1 MVTYKYKALS
11 KSGIEVEGVIK
22 AHDKNDAVIK
32 LKAEYDIIVDIK
44 EVAGLDLF
52 KKKEGTGKV
61 KDKDIALMC
70 QQFSILL
77 TAGLPIARTVELVGV
92 RSENKALKQI
102 LTSVAEDVTAG
113 YNLAGSFQMRA
124 KILPLNFIET
134 IRAGEESGSLE
145 MAFGRLASFF
155 EKKANISG
163 KVKSALT
170 YPIFV
175 IIVAIIVVAVI
186 MGYAVPVFTTVFL
199 GMGVDLPLP
208 TRMLI
213 AMSNFFKVATI
224 PIICIIVA
232 LILAYNLL
240 KKRESWAI
248 RFDKLKLKLP
258 LLGKISIMN
267 AASQFANT
275 FSTMLA
281 AGIPAVRALGITAR
295 SLANA
300 YLTDEILKTVGI
312 VEQGY
317 SIGNALRQVTEMP
330 ELLVEMTAVGED
342 SGSMEHT
349 LEVIGDYYD
358 TEVEYV
364 TSRAIKLIEPV
375 IISVLAA
382 LVAFI
387 LLSVYLPMFSMYDN
401 IGI

>member
-11 KSGIEVEGVIK
+11 KDGIEVEGVIK
-22 AHDKNDAVIK
+22 AYDKNDAVFK
-32 LKAEYDIIVDIK
+32 LKTEYGLIVDIK
-44 EVAGLDLF
+44 EVASSDLF
-52 KKKEGTGKV
+52 KKKEGKV
-61 KDKDIALMC
+61 TDKDIALMC

-77 TAGLPIARTVELVGV
+77 TAGLPLTRTVELVGV

-113 YNLAGSFQMRA
+113 YSLADSFQARA
-124 KILPLNFIET
+124 KNLPVNFIET
-134 IRAGEESGSLE
+134 IRAGEEAGSLE

-175 IIVAIIVVAVI
+175 TIVAIIVVAVI
-186 MGYAVPVFTTVFL
+186 MGYAVPVFTKVF
-199 GMGVDLPLP
+199 MDMNVELPLP

-213 AMSNFFKVATI
+213 AMSGFFKVATI

-232 LILAYNLL
+232 LIITYNLL
-240 KKRESWAI
+240 KKQESWAI
-248 RFDKLKLKLP
+248 KFDKIKLKLP
-258 LLGKISIMN
+258 LLGKINIMN
-267 AASQFANT
+267 TASQFANT

-295 SLANA
+295 SLPNA
-300 YLTDEILKTVGI
+300 YVTDEILKTVSL
-312 VEQGY
+312 VEQGH
-317 SIGNALRQVTEMP
+317 SIGNALRQVKEMP

-349 LEVIGDYYD
+349 LEVVGQYYD
-358 TEVEYV
+358 TEVEYI
-364 TSRAIKLIEPV
+364 TGRAVKLIEPV
-375 IISVLAA
+375 IIVVLAV

-387 LLSVYLPMFSMYDN
+387 MLSVYLPMFSMYGN
-401 IGI
+401 IE